1 MKTLFIKSPET
12 TESSWTNYQES
23 DNWIWPEVTRN
34 EIKTAIFTSSIKK
47 AAESDAISFLILQ
60 KIYSVL
66 EERFYKLYKAL
77 IQFDYHSKCWKEAV
91 NVIIRKENRKATIS
105 KSYRVVSLL
114 NCMRKVAEKI
124 IAIRLSYTAETS
136 DLLDADQMSER
147 RQKSAIDAVMTL
159 IHDI

>member
-1 MKTLFIKSPET
+1 M
-12 TESSWTNYQES
+12 TNYQES

-60 KIYSVL
+60 KIYSIL
-66 EERFYKLYKAL
+66 EERFYKFYKAL

-91 NVIIRKENRKATIS
+91 SVIIRKENRKATIS
-105 KSYRVVSLL
+105 KSYKIVSLL
-114 NCMRKVAEKI
+114 NCMKKIAEKI
-124 IAIRLSYTAETS
+124 IAIRLLYTTEIS

-147 RQKSAIDAVMTL
+147 RQKSAINAVMIL